1 MGFLAEIAEHEKDES
16 TEKSQTNFFVPFA
29 LGKLFDT
36 KSFAELFVQMK
47 ILSDRD
53 FVRLISIAVELDARF
68 YDLSQTNRDEAI
80 RQILAGVD
88 CVEAVEGDDS
98 APLSARAIKRIEEF
112 QEQCDALFADHSA
125 SVPPVPEE
133 TLH

>member
-16 TEKSQTNFFVPFA
+16 TEKSQTDFLVPFA

-47 ILSDRD
+47 LLSDQD
-53 FVRLISIAVELDARF
+53 FVKLLGIAVELDARF

-80 RQILAGVD
+80 RQILAGVN
-88 CVEAVEGDDS
+88 CVEAVEGDDPV
-98 APLSARAIKRIEEF
+98 PLSAKAIKRIESFEK
-112 QEQCDALFADHSA
+112 QCELRLANHSA

>member
-16 TEKSQTNFFVPFA
+16 TEKSQTNFLVPFA

-68 YDLSQTNRDEAI
+68 YDLSQTDRDEAI

-88 CVEAVEGDDS
+88 CVEAVEGDDP
-98 APLSARAIKRIEEF
+98 APLSARAIRRIKTFEDL
-112 QEQCDALFADHSA
+112 CDARLADRSA
-125 SVPPVPEE
+125 SVPPVLE